1 MLDRHQSAADGHVT
15 ERVCARVVTVLRALV
30 AVGAWLFGATSAV
43 GAESGAGS
51 DGTQG
56 LFASVQGGIAVAANR
71 LAADEETLRSRVV
84 AIDLARL
91 DAVRDRLASLP
102 PAAASA
108 ARDALPDFARDT
120 VLRFNLFDDLV
131 VTGLVEHTARISSGG
146 YSLSGGLLDDPFGTM
161 TLVVDGQTVAGTVRA
176 AGEVYHIRSVDGG
189 VYAVLQVEQQ
199 PWECHLEESEPVAA
213 HDPEESTGSRAS
225 PTSISPAHTTMLAGV
240 QTPPD
245 SVIDVAVFYT
255 RAFRNWHGGT
265 EQARA
270 RLNVMVAETNKA
282 YRNSG
287 VRQQIE
293 LVHAEEATRLTA
305 RDDLRRV
312 RDPHD
317 GVNDH
322 IPVIRDEVWADVVM
336 LVSRRLGG
344 FTTAM
349 PSLSTAHAPT
359 AYAVS
364 GDDTHVFAHELGHLM
379 GLNHDRYAQCVSGS
393 CGVRVTPDAH
403 GYVNQRAFDPD
414 APIAK
419 RWYTVMAYPNQLLD
433 SRLAGALWALRF
445 SNPDQT
451 YPDAH
456 GDPMGVTVTPGN
468 RNSIAV
474 DGPANAAR
482 TLNITRSFVADY
494 RPGRPVQVVFD
505 QEALPV
511 AVGEATTVTVR
522 LNRAPLRDLV
532 LPLAASSA
540 TGAWPGDYD
549 LPPNVPFKAHETERT
564 FTVSAVD
571 DGVEE
576 AEETVTLA
584 FGTLPGGVTT
594 GDASTVTVTLTDDD
608 IVPGSPTIDRIEITS
623 SPDWAYSVGDEIE
636 VSVVFTRPV
645 TVAGALSLALTVG
658 DASRQM
664 TFQAGR
670 SANEVLVFTYEV
682 TVDDA
687 DTDGVSIP
695 ADSLAG
701 AVRGADDVAAALTHA
716 AVPAAA
722 GHPVAVP
729 VLRTVSVDVDVVT
742 LTFSDP
748 LDERSALASEAFTV
762 TVDGVAVPVTD
773 VHVSQHVVT
782 LRLSVEVSH
791 GQDVTVS
798 HASGAT
804 ALRNEAGNPSP
815 SFSGRSVV
823 NRSPRT
829 VYDVDADGLI
839 EITTLAQ
846 LDAVRH
852 DLDGDGQP
860 AADTASTYRA
870 AFPLAFS
877 DGQATRLGCGSG
889 SRCRGYELMAALDFD
904 TNGTGAVDEGDAY
917 WNRGYGWA
925 PLLSQSA
932 GFEATFNGNGYPIRN
947 LYINR
952 PSRHLIGLFGW
963 IGEDAV
969 LREIQ
974 LENAYVTGRHQVGTL
989 VGLNDGALIAS
1000 THATGVVTGWGDEVG
1015 GLVGDSRGVI
1025 VASYAN
1031 VAVTGDERVGGLVG
1045 HHSSRRITASYATGT
1060 VIGRDAVGGL
1070 VGRNVGG
1077 IVSSYANGTVA
1088 GRANVGG
1095 LVGEYH
1101 DFFPAAIIS
1110 ASYWDTNT
1118 SGRRTGINGRGQ
1130 TTAQLQRPTS
1140 YVGLYGTWSRDIDN
1154 DGSAD
1159 NPWDFGTTS
1168 QYPALVAD
1176 FDGDERATS
1185 QEFGHQVRSGPVLT
1199 ANSTDGAL
1207 ELSWTAIDTSPWAT
1221 PPSVTYTV
1229 YRGGDTDVEAIA
1241 EGLSATTFVDTAPP
1255 AETEYQVVAVVVGG
1269 EVARSAWVKA
1279 SAPPRLSALEVSPGR
1294 LTPDFD
1300 SATAEYTAIVPDSA
1314 SSITVTPTAAGASAT
1329 VTVDGTAVAPGAG
1342 LAVTVQDGTTITVR
1356 VTAPGGVTK
1365 DYTLTIGK
1373 QPLWTLQLVRG
1384 DPLQPFTTVT
1394 ETNEDVDYRNNFLIL
1409 ERGSSLTPLP
1419 ERLNVTVGGTATS
1432 PADYE
1437 FNNPFRTV
1445 SRKSDDRAQ
1454 GARRITVKGDTD
1466 SEESETIT
1474 FSVEI
1479 DQTWTATLTIVDDD
1493 LAVAN
1498 TLATG
1503 APTIDNQMPMLGQ
1516 MLTANVGDIADADG
1530 LPDGAH
1536 FDWQWMRVDDLIE
1549 TDISGAA
1556 ESTYTVT
1563 AADVGMP
1570 LKVRASFR
1578 DLAGN
1583 DESRTS
1589 VATSAVRAGTVLVS
1603 IDGAV
1608 IGGDGL
1614 VNIAEKA
1621 AGFPIRGTV
1630 DADSTVSVTVGSG
1643 VARDATVTGTV
1654 WSLSMPPNAP
1664 EVTGTNVP
1672 VAAIATKAHHEPGS
1686 VSGSFTVDLEAPS
1699 ANWAVPAALVVG
1711 EAIADIAPDSPS
1723 PDIESY
1729 VVQAG
1734 TLPQGLA
1741 LDTADGTIRGTPE
1754 AANGLVT
1761 TLTIRL
1767 ADLAGNAAEVA
1778 LTVPAVAKGTQLLT
1792 GFAYSSDAAT
1802 LRQPPPTVT
1811 APTGLAQ
1818 GSTLSY
1824 ASIDEAVCTVD
1835 SGTGALTLVD
1845 IGTCTINSIAS
1856 ATDDYNEAT
1865 ATYAV
1870 QVSAPP
1876 DDTALTTLALTNV
1889 DIGPFS
1895 MDVFAYAATA
1905 PYAVSATTVTAQP
1918 RDARATVTI
1927 TGSDGSVAGNVRTV
1941 PLGLGSNELSVL
1953 VTAADGETQ
1962 AAYAVSVTRSAPEE
1976 FALEA
1981 GNALPTGLWSDGET
1995 LWVADW
2001 NDADVR
2007 AYALSTGDR
2016 RPDLDVHQVSYC
2028 APSGLWSDGE
2038 LMWVLDHC
2046 RRRAAARAYRLSDG
2060 SRQSAR
2066 DLTDLGPQSPSGLW
2080 SDGETVWIMG
2090 TTDMRL
2096 YARGLSD
2103 GIRRAERDIVLVRDS
2118 VTWQQGLWMDEQTVW
2133 VGDRTTG
2140 NRVRAYRR
2148 ADGLPQP
2155 SRDLTW
2161 VAPHFPAGL
2170 WSDGDYVWLTT
2181 WRGSRMRV
2189 GELPPASRAQ
2199 SASIASDAGTPWGDG
2214 YAIRTGMVSLRL
2226 DGAGPVDLRALPG
2239 TTGVRSLSLRDTKLD
2254 DLTPLAWLTEL
2265 ESLDIGENVVTDLSP
2280 LSGMHRL
2287 RVLRADGNRI
2297 TDLWPLAGLSALREL
2312 DLGSNAV
2319 SDLEAL
2325 SHLAGLEVLH
2335 LEDNQAADA
2344 WPLSGLSALRVLSLG
2359 GDSAMDLESL
2369 RRLPALDVLYLH
2381 GAMPTGAATLEGLSG
2396 LRVLDAC
2403 GTVGFSQSSA
2413 SGAVIVAPARCVRL
2427 RDRN

>member
-1 MLDRHQSAADGHVT
+1 MFDRRQSAAEGNVT
-15 ERVCARVVTVLRALV
+15 ERVRARVVRVLRALV
-30 AVGAWLFGATSAV
+30 AVGAWLFGAMSAV
-43 GAESGAGS
+43 GAESGA
-51 DGTQG
+51 DGYGTEG
-56 LFASVQGGIAVAANR
+56 LFASVPEGNAPLGVYR
-71 LAADEETLRSRVV
+71 LAEDVGTTRSRVV
-84 AIDLARL
+84 TIDLPRL
-91 DAVRDRLASLP
+91 DLIRDRLESLP
-102 PAAASA
+102 SAVASP
-108 ARDALPDFARDT
+108 ARDAPPDLASDM
-120 VLRFNLFDDLV
+120 VLHFNLFDDVV
-131 VTGLVEHTARISSGG
+131 VTGLVEHTAQTFSGG
-146 YSLSGGLLDDPFGTM
+146 YSLSGSLVDHPFGTM
-161 TLVVDGQTVAGTVRA
+161 ALVVNGKTVAGTVRA
-176 AGEVYHIRSVDGG
+176 AGKVYHIRSVDEG
-189 VYAVLQVEQQ
+189 VYAVLQVEQR
-199 PWECHLEESEPVAA
+199 PLVEEPAAAAVLESEG
-213 HDPEESTGSRAS
+213 STGPSESLMPFA
-225 PTSISPAHTTMLAGV
+225 PAGT
-240 QTPPD
+240 TPPD

-255 RAFRNWHGGT
+255 PGFRDWYGDT
-265 EQARA
+265 EEARA
-270 RLNVMVAETNKA
+270 RIDVMVAEVNRA
-282 YRNSG
+282 FRDGG

-293 LVHAEEATRLTA
+293 LVHAGEATRLGN
-305 RDDLRRV
+305 LKPIW
-312 RDPHD
+312 DPHD

-322 IPVIRDEVWADVVM
+322 IPVIRDQVWADIVM
-336 LVSRRLGG
+336 LVSTAWGG
-344 FTTAM
+344 RAGTVGR
-349 PSLSTAHAPT
+349 STASAPF
-359 AYAVS
+359 AYAKS
-364 GDDTHVFAHELGHLM
+364 GDNALTFAHELGHLM
-379 GLNHDRYAQCVSGS
+379 GLAHDRYVTCAYGH
-393 CGVRVTPDAH
+393 CGDRVTPDAF
-403 GYVNQRAFDPD
+403 GYVNQRAFQPG
-414 APIAK
+414 APGTK
-419 RWYTVMAYPNQLLD
+419 RWYTIMAYADQLLAHGCCG
-433 SRLAGALWALRF
+433 SLRVPRF

-451 YPDAH
+451 YPDAD
-456 GDPMGVTVTPGN
+456 GDPLGVALTPSN
-468 RNSIAV
+468 RNSGTV
-474 DGPANAAR
+474 DGPANAVR
-482 TLNITRSFVADY
+482 TLNITRSFVANY
-494 RPGRPVQVVFD
+494 RPGRPVRLAFD
-505 QEALPV
+505 RNVLPV
-511 AVGEATTVTVR
+511 VEGQATAVTVR
-522 LNRAPLRDLV
+522 LNRAPLRDLEI
-532 LPLAASSA
+532 PLVASST
-540 TGAWPGDYD
+540 TGAWPGDYI
-549 LPPNVPFKAHETERT
+549 LPASVAFAAHETERT
-564 FTVSAVD
+564 FHLSAED
-571 DGVEE
+571 DHIEE
-576 AEETVTLA
+576 EDETVTLA
-584 FGTLPGGVTT
+584 FGKLPGGVVA
-594 GDASTVTVTLTDDD
+594 GEPRVLTVTLTDDD
-608 IVPGSPTIDRIEITS
+608 IVVGPPTIDTVAITS
-623 SPDWAYSVGDEIE
+623 IPDSAYSLGDEIE
-636 VSVVFTRPV
+636 VTVVFTKPV
-645 TVAGALSLALTVG
+645 RVAAAPSLVLTVG
-658 DASRQM
+658 DAVRQM
-664 TFQAGR
+664 TFRADR
-670 SANEVLVFTYEV
+670 SASEVLVFTYV
-682 TVDDA
+682 VVADDTDA
-687 DTDGVSIP
+687 DGVSVP
-695 ADSLAG
+695 ADVLTGTILG
-701 AVRGADDVAAALTHA
+701 ANDVPAVLNHA
-716 AVPAAA
+716 AVPAAVD
-722 GHPVAVP
+722 HLVAVP
-729 VLRTVSVDVDVVT
+729 VLQTASVDGDVVT

-748 LDERSALASEAFTV
+748 LDESSVPEAGTFTV
-762 TVDGVAVPVTD
+762 TADGVAAPIAEVE
-773 VHVSQHVVT
+773 VSKHVVT
-782 LRLSVEVSH
+782 LRLGFEVLH
-791 GQDVTVS
+791 GQDVMVTY
-798 HASGAT
+798 ASGT
-804 ALRNEAGNPSP
+804 TPLRNEAGRASP
-815 SFSGRSVV
+815 SFSGRSVA
-823 NRSPRT
+823 NRSPPT
-829 VYDVDADGLI
+829 VYDADADGLI

-852 DLDGDGQP
+852 DLDGDGRP
-860 AADTASTYRA
+860 VESAAAVYGG
-870 AFPLAFS
+870 AFPLVFS
-877 DGQATRLGCGSG
+877 DGEATRLGCGLSSG
-889 SRCRGYELMAALDFD
+889 CRGYELMAMLDFD
-904 TNGTGAVDEGDAY
+904 TNGTGTPDEGDAY
-917 WNRGYGWA
+917 WNGGEGWVPLRGG
-925 PLLSQSA
+925 SN
-932 GFEATFNGNGYPIRN
+932 GFEGTFRGNGYPIRN

-952 PSRHLIGLFGW
+952 PSQHHIGLFGST
-963 IGEDAV
+963 GEQAV
-969 LREIQ
+969 LSEIR
-974 LENAYVTGRHQVGTL
+974 LEKVRVTGRVQVGAV
-989 VGLNDGALIAS
+989 VGSNDGAPIVS
-1000 THATGVVTGWGDEVG
+1000 TYATGVVTGSGFHVG
-1015 GLVGDSRGVI
+1015 GLVGYNRGAI
-1025 VASYAN
+1025 TASYAG
-1031 VAVTGDERVGGLVG
+1031 VVVTGDRRVGGLVG
-1045 HHSSRRITASYATGT
+1045 EQVARTVAATYAAGT
-1060 VIGRDAVGGL
+1060 VFGRDAVGGL
-1070 VGRNVGG
+1070 VGRNAGG
-1077 IVSSYANGTVA
+1077 IFASYANGTVS
-1088 GRANVGG
+1088 GSTNVGG
-1095 LVGEYH
+1095 LVGKYDE
-1101 DFFPAAIIS
+1101 FFPAADIS
-1110 ASYWDTNT
+1110 ASYWDTST
-1118 SGRRTGINGRGQ
+1118 SRQRTGRNGRGQ
-1130 TTAQLQRPTS
+1130 TTAQLQQPTTYS
-1140 YVGLYGTWSRDIDN
+1140 GLYGTWNWDIDG
-1154 DGSAD
+1154 DGAAD
-1159 NPWDFGTTS
+1159 APWDFGTTG

-1176 FDGDERATS
+1176 FDGDGQRTW
-1185 QEFGHQVRSGPVLT
+1185 QEVGHQVRSGPVLT
-1199 ANSTDGAL
+1199 ANSTEGASK
-1207 ELSWTAIDTSPWAT
+1207 LSWTAIDTSPWAT
-1221 PPSVTYTV
+1221 PPTVTYTV

-1241 EGLSATTFVDTAPP
+1241 EGLSATTFVDTEPP
-1255 AETEYQVVAVVVGG
+1255 VETEYQVVAVVAGG
-1269 EVARSAWVKA
+1269 EAARSTWVQA
-1279 SAPPRLSALEVSPGR
+1279 AAPPHLSALEISPGR

-1300 SATAEYTAIVPDSA
+1300 DATIAYTAIVPESA

-1329 VTVDGTAVAPGAG
+1329 VMVDGTAVAPGAG
-1342 LAVTVQDGTTITVR
+1342 IAVTVQDGTTITVR

-1365 DYTLTIGK
+1365 DYTLTIDK

-1474 FSVEI
+1474 FSVEV

-1498 TLATG
+1498 TAATG
-1503 APTIDNQMPMLGQ
+1503 APTIDSQAPTLGQ

-1530 LPDGAH
+1530 LPDAAH
-1536 FDWQWMRVDDLIE
+1536 FDWQWMRSEDSGE

-1556 ESTYTVT
+1556 APTYMVT
-1563 AADVGMP
+1563 DADLGMP

-1589 VATSAVRAGTVLVS
+1589 AATAAVRAGTVSLS
-1603 IDGAV
+1603 IDDAV
-1608 IGGDGL
+1608 IGGDGV

-1630 DADSTVSVTVGSG
+1630 DADSTVSVTVGNG

-1699 ANWAVPAALVVG
+1699 ANWTVPAALVVG

-1729 VVQAG
+1729 VVQTG

-1754 AANGLVT
+1754 VANGVVS

-1767 ADLAGNAAEVA
+1767 SDLAGNAAEVA
-1778 LTVPAVAKGTQLLT
+1778 LTVPAVAKGTQVLT

-1835 SGTGALTLVD
+1835 SGTGSLTLVD
-1845 IGTCTINSIAS
+1845 IGTCTINATAS

-1895 MDVFAYAATA
+1895 MEVFAYAATA

-1962 AAYAVSVTRSAPEE
+1962 ATYAVSVTRSGPEE

-2103 GIRRAERDIVLVRDS
+2103 GIRQAERDIVLVRDS

-2189 GELPPASRAQ
+2189 GELPPASREQ
-2199 SASIASDAGTPWGDG
+2199 SASIASAAGTPWGDG
-2214 YAIRTGMVSLRL
+2214 YAIPTGMVSLRL

-2239 TTGVRSLSLRDTKLD
+2239 TTGVRSLSLRNAKLD
-2254 DLTPLAWLTEL
+2254 DLAPLAWLTEL

-2297 TDLWPLAGLSALREL
+2297 KDLWPLAGLSALREL
-2312 DLGSNAV
+2312 DLGSNVV

-2325 SHLAGLEVLH
+2325 SHLGGLEVLH
-2335 LEDNQAADA
+2335 IENNQAVDA
-2344 WPLSGLSALRVLSLG
+2344 WPLSGLPALRVLSLG
-2359 GDSAMDLESL
+2359 GDSAMDLEPL

-2381 GAMPTGAATLEGLSG
+2381 GAMPAAEGAFEGLPG

-2403 GTVGFSQSSA
+2403 GTVGFSPP
-2413 SGAVIVAPARCVRL
+2413 SGSGTVIVAPGRCVRL
-2427 RDRN
+2427 RDRR